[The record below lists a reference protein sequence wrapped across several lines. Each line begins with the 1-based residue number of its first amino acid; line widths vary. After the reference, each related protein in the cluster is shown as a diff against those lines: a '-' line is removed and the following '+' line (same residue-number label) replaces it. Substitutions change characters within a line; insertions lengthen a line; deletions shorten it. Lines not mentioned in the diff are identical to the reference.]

1 MVPEKY
7 NINFIFQFQKDN
19 TPADLENTDSQDMA
33 DNTDENTDDKTGDKT
48 LDKSDDISI
57 YSSDSTLTKKK
68 NPGKAKKSHNTA
80 QEMSGIT
87 AAIDELKQLNSTIES
102 SSSSRQ
108 EDEYDVVGKHVA
120 IQLRQLPLLDFL
132 DAKDEIQ
139 QVLSR
144 YRKAI
149 YSRNASAL
157 SSYSA
162 SSPQS
167 NIASPSSGP
176 SVPFSGTTCQPTE
189 TVSVHQPLQSVD
201 HQPSHSSYKAAS
213 LETVSAQQPVQPGQI
228 FDLNDILVKAMI
240 NANVNNML

>member
-7 NINFIFQFQKDN
+7 NINFVFQLQEDN
-19 TPADLENTDSQDMA
+19 TPADLENAVSQDMA
-33 DNTDENTDDKTGDKT
+33 DNTDENNDDKMG
-48 LDKSDDISI
+48 DKSDDRSI

-102 SSSSRQ
+102 SSSSQQ

-144 YRKAI
+144 YRKRAI
-149 YSRNASAL
+149 YARNASAL

-167 NIASPSSGP
+167 YIASPSSGP
-176 SVPFSGTTCQPTE
+176 SVSFPGTAYQPTE
-189 TVSVHQPLQSVD
+189 TVFVHQPLQSVD
-201 HQPSHSSYKAAS
+201 HQSSHSSYEAAN
-213 LETVSAQQPVQPGQI
+213 LETVSAQQPVQPGQS
-228 FDLNDILVKAMI
+228 FDFNDPIVKAMI
-240 NANVNNML
+240 NANVNNMQ